1 MENEEIDINNLYC
14 KKCKKK
20 FKNLGTFE
28 NHIKS
33 AQHLKKKH
41 IINKIQKKETKHVLP
56 NDKVI
61 IEYKEDINDN
71 KEIINALANLIEKK
85 MNKKQERFNRINKH
99 KNLKIN
105 NNRLFCIDISDKN
118 IKENKS
124 LKINKARDKIQKNV
138 LVGSRSSWVK
148 SGGAAT
154 GGAKP

>member
-1 MENEEIDINNLYC
+1 MECEEIDINNLYC

-33 AQHLKKKH
+33 AQHLKKKD

-56 NDKVI
+56 NDKLI
-61 IEYKEDINDN
+61 IEYKEDINNN
-71 KEIINALANLIEKK
+71 KEIINALANLIEQKI
-85 MNKKQERFNRINKH
+85 NKKQERFNRMNKH
-99 KNLKIN
+99 KNIKIN
-105 NNRLFCIDISDKN
+105 NNKLFSIDISNKN
-118 IKENKS
+118 IKS
-124 LKINKARDKIQKNV
+124 LKINRARDKIQKNV